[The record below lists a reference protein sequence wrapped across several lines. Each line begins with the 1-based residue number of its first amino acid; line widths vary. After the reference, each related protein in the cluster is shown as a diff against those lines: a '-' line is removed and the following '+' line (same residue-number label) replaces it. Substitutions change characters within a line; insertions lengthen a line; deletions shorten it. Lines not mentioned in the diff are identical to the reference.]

1 MQVIL
6 MKVKSDPSQLAALS
20 QIGTVETSSAGFV
33 KNSGDGGFTGSA
45 LDLGAVKSENLSRPR
60 ELLRTPEP

>member
-45 LDLGAVKSENLSRPR
+45 LISVRLNLKIFRGLASY
-60 ELLRTPEP
+60 